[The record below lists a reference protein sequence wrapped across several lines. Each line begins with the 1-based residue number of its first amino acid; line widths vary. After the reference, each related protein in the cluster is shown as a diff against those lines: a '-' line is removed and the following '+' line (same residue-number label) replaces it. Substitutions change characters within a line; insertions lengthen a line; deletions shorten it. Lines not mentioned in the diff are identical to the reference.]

1 MLVKCKHWS
10 QSEVIGFGNCAIK
23 FKHLPSYKFC
33 QEQCIHY
40 HEEGLPEGQHT
51 IDKETDKLN
60 DFIAANKTLMF
71 EGRVRKEIADYR
83 LSVCTGLSIEG
94 KPLSAPCRHYSG
106 DSKVRG
112 DGKCAACGCK
122 TWKISEM
129 RIKVYYPMGC
139 PIERF
144 SEMPGRRVAN
154 DNDNSGPRPQS
165 KVQGV
170 QGPGFTSQG
179 P

>member
-10 QSEVIGFGNCAIK
+10 QSGEPGLGNCAIK
-23 FKHLPSYKFC
+23 VRNLPTIEFC
-33 QEQCIHY
+33 NTQCIHY
-40 HEEGLPEGQHT
+40 QEEGLPEGQHT
-51 IDKETDKLN
+51 VDKDTSKIN
-60 DFIAANKTLMF
+60 DFIVAQKRLLL
-71 EGRVRKEIADYR
+71 EGRVPKEIADYR
-83 LSVCTGLSIEG
+83 LSICTGLSIEG
-94 KPLSAPCRHYSG
+94 KPLSTACRHYSG

-112 DGKCAACGCK
+112 DGLCRSCGCK

-144 SEMPGRRVAN
+144 SEMPGRRVKN
-154 DNDNSGPRPQS
+154 DDNSSTRPQPE
-165 KVQGV
+165 VQGI
-170 QGPGFTSQG
+170 QGSRFASQG